1 MIKEWFRAFLS
12 DPLDLIP
19 GEGEMRRQRWAALGE
34 DAGGCPDW
42 PEIYQK
48 ELERARELTSAVEL
62 QMALRTAL
70 KTDGNLW
77 AAADAETHREW
88 AQEAEAVAAKEAE
101 AEMRAVLVEILKAR
115 QGFYSRLRQETFYR
129 GKVLLLSLASLL
141 LAMGT
146 LLVMVGTL
154 RSEGLSR
161 LEGVCVAL
169 AAGWVG
175 GSFTW
180 LLGNRRTVGE
190 ASLPVLREVSRWT
203 YPISR
208 GLIGAV
214 SAFVLFVAL
223 SSGML
228 PGTSERLLDGEATR
242 EEMERAADSFRY
254 ITKAAGVEESAVAP
268 VMEKFREQVKTAYQ
282 PGAAAHWTQAD
293 QRWMEKVGLAAAGGE
308 TYVIRETLRRTGD
321 AFWMLVLLCILAG
334 FSETLVPAMVDTS
347 LKKLTGLGG

>member
-1 MIKEWFRAFLS
+1 MIRDWIHAFMS

-34 DAGGCPDW
+34 DADQCPDW
-42 PEIYQK
+42 PEIYKK
-48 ELERARELTSAVEL
+48 ELDKAGALTARVEL
-62 QMALRTAL
+62 LMALRTSL

-77 AAADAETHREW
+77 AAADAETHRAW
-88 AQEAEAVAAKEAE
+88 TQEAEAVVAKGTE

-115 QGFYSRLRQETFYR
+115 QSFYSRLRQETFYR
-129 GKVLLLSLASLL
+129 GKVLLLSLLSLL
-141 LAMGT
+141 AAMGT
-146 LLVMVGTL
+146 LMAMVGML

-161 LEGVCVAL
+161 LEGVCLAL

-180 LLGNRRTVGE
+180 LLGNRRTVGD

-228 PGTSERLLDGEATR
+228 PGTSERLLDAEATR
-242 EEMERAADSFRY
+242 EETERAADSFRY

-282 PGAAAHWTQAD
+282 SGAASHWSQTD
-293 QRWMEKVGLAAAGGE
+293 QTWMERVGLPAAGGE
-308 TYVIRETLRRTGD
+308 TYVIRETLRRTAD
-321 AFWMLVLLCILAG
+321 AFWTLVLLCILAG
-334 FSETLVPAMVDTS
+334 FSETLVPALVDSS